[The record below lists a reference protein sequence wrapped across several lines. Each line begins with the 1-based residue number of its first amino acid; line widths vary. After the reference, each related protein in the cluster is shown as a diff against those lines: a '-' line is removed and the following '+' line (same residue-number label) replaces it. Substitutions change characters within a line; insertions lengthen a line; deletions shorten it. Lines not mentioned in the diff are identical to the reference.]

1 MLEKYRNLAL
11 PIFLTIFSITFTFVA
26 IYWKSNSFLES
37 QEREFALKAKRT
49 SDALEAQIFERY
61 ADSQALALN
70 PTLREA
76 LETKNLSP
84 AIAAMDRFTD
94 LYKVYQAVVL
104 TDKTGSVVATNSR
117 KPNGTPVAP
126 NLWKEFRGQSTNEW
140 MKMAGENR
148 TVVQEWTNSQLREKF
163 FGHSPIHS
171 YSSLVFG
178 KKGEPIGAITNFADG
193 LLIERE
199 MQLVLKK
206 FKELYNYSMKIYLL
220 DENNKC
226 IAIFSEQN
234 KEYFPE
240 SVSLPLLNS
249 NLSVSYKGN
258 SVFSSSQLNTSQV
271 PGFPEWTIV
280 IEANRETFL
289 TEIRN
294 LRWIA
299 NILAT
304 FILAMFFYSISI
316 FYKMQ
321 LSHRKELSLGL
332 VQAQESERTR
342 ISREIHDEI
351 GQNLSAMKIH
361 LNSMGKKLPSSLGE
375 DLTKVQSV
383 LTDTIESVR
392 RVSHDLHPSMLEN
405 LGLMA
410 AIKWKIENFVQDT
423 GVQAQL
429 VFDQQT
435 DLTDIPKPLAA
446 HLYRIVLEAIN
457 NSYKHADASELKVSI
472 TKSHKLLTLEVADNG
487 VGFSDKSI
495 KAGLG
500 LRSIRERA
508 SLCGGK
514 AIVRSVPDEG
524 TRIICEI
531 PFLA

>member
-1 MLEKYRNLAL
+1 MLENYRKLIL
-11 PIFLTIFSITFTFVA
+11 PIFLTVFSILFTFVA

-76 LETKNLSP
+76 LESKNLTP
-84 AIAAMDRFTD
+84 AIAAMNRFAS

-104 TDKTGSVVATNSR
+104 TDKKGNVVATNSVS
-117 KPNGTPVAP
+117 PSGNPFPT
-126 NLWKEFRGQSTNEW
+126 NLWQQFRGFSLAEW
-140 MKMAGENR
+140 AKHAGENK
-148 TVVQEWTNSQLREKF
+148 TLVQEWTNTELREKY
-163 FGHSPIHS
+163 FGKSPIHS
-171 YSSLVFG
+171 YSSLVTG
-178 KKGEPIGAITNFADG
+178 KNGEPIGAVTNFADG
-193 LLIERE
+193 LLVERE

-206 FKELYNYSMKIYLL
+206 FKELYNYSLKIYLL
-220 DENNKC
+220 DENNDC
-226 IAIFSEQN
+226 IALFSEQSI
-234 KEYFPE
+234 EYFPKI
-240 SVSLPLLNS
+240 VSLPALAS
-249 NLSVSYKGN
+249 NLGVTYKDN

-271 PGFPEWTIV
+271 PGFPKWTIV
-280 IEANRETFL
+280 IEANKNTFL

-299 NILAT
+299 NILAA

-321 LSHRKELSLGL
+321 ISHRKEMSLGL

-361 LNSMGKKLPSSLGE
+361 LNSMGKKLPANLGE
-375 DLTKVQSV
+375 DLTNVQTV

-392 RVSHDLHPSMLEN
+392 RVSHDLHPSILEN
-405 LGLMA
+405 LGLVA
-410 AIKWKIENFVQDT
+410 AIQWKIENFVHDT

-429 VFDQQT
+429 VLDHKT
-435 DLTDIPKPLAA
+435 DLADIPKPLAA

-457 NSYKHADASELKVSI
+457 NSYKHADASELKVQI
-472 TKSHKLLTLEVADNG
+472 TRSHKLLTLEVMDNG
-487 VGFSDKSI
+487 VGFSDKSK